1 MKTVKL
7 ILFILVCMLASCSDR
22 KNQETADYFLSQSRD
37 PDLVGWWKYDIEE
50 NGSFFFNYK
59 ETGTIAE
66 LSYSDGKAGY
76 YFESQYYWYTEKKN
90 GRKILYKFRP
100 GGVLYGSDYS
110 NDYYEIRNDSLWKSS
125 GIEGDKFY
133 HAEMTFF
140 VVKTTAPEGY
150 ENR

>member
-22 KNQETADYFLSQSRD
+22 KNQETVDYYLSQPRD
-37 PDLVGWWKYDIEE
+37 SDLLGWWKYDTE
-50 NGSFFFNYK
+50 NSSVFWNFK

-66 LSYSDGKAGY
+66 LTCDGEGDYYSEY
-76 YFESQYYWYTEKKN
+76 VYYWYTEKKN
-90 GRKILYKFRP
+90 DRKILYLFHP
-100 GGVLYGSDYS
+100 YGGLYASEY
-110 NDYYEIRNDSLWKSS
+110 NRCYYEIRNDSIWKSS

-133 HAEMTFF
+133 REELLAFIG
-140 VVKTTAPEGY
+140 KTIAPEGY